1 LGDWGGRIWYQRRR
15 LAVMRKRDKRV
26 NWLAIADAGRFGRKR
41 DADRKAGRMIYLS
54 PWELRRR

>member
-1 LGDWGGRIWYQRRR
+1 
-15 LAVMRKRDKRV
+15 MRKRDKRV
-26 NWLAIADAGRFGRKR
+26 NWLAIADAGRCGRKR